1 MYYRVCS
8 NVCFMTNWQC
18 VVPENIHTP
27 PPRRVTDWNSEGY
40 GSVRGKFFQG
50 RGVQIELN
58 SFYWIWNVIEWTLLY
73 FPINSGNQT
82 NTNTLPAEISI
93 TSSFFVMSFFVF
105 APMSDDADGTPKY
118 HFCCMSSQTRCQR
131 RGTAIPKQWSRWHF
145 ILWRSCFFQFQFHA
159 FSSSCSQMRF
169 ILCVFNLRLSHIFIV
184 IQHVVCL
191 SEQFNSMPFVLK
203 YMCQVAKISSSYS

>member
-50 RGVQIELN
+50 KGVQIELN

-131 RGTAIPKQWSRWHF
+131 RGTAIPKQWSRWHY
-145 ILWRSCFFQFQFHA
+145 HA
-159 FSSSCSQMRF
+159 FSSSSFMLF
-169 ILCVFNLRLSHIFIV
+169 PVHAVKWDSYSVYLIWGYHIFSLLSSMLFAWV
-184 IQHVVCL
+184 SNSIQCHL
-191 SEQFNSMPFVLK
+191 SWST
-203 YMCQVAKISSSYS
+203 CAR